1 MDYKDIRVLI
11 LEGYARQCL
20 PFMESFKKCG
30 CEVTV
35 LCNSKLDLAYVS
47 RFADYKLVGVCN
59 PTKYDESE
67 KFICR
72 LIKTGNYDLVV
83 PLVDFSARILSAN
96 KEELSNYARIAS
108 NDFDVFDKAQ
118 DKLEVMRVCQEN
130 DIPCP
135 KTLLGVNG
143 YKDVVKAQ
151 LTFPLVIKPRRGFGA
166 RGFNCFKSMQEVV
179 EFWQMK
185 DLSQYV
191 IQEYIPQTNMNL
203 SANLFI
209 DNNGEIKSTFVYAS
223 RRWFPLSGGTGT
235 FNELVDRPDIERVSK
250 NLAALMNLR
259 GCIGI
264 DLIHDPRDGI
274 AKVIEINPRI
284 LACAE
289 IGFVAGIDLA
299 KQILQKEFGQEVSL
313 YTDYDKKNR
322 IRMSQTDV
330 LWFLKSPNRFKSKPS
345 FFSCRDV
352 KDQIFSWDDPLPW
365 FAFLLRGLKE
375 YNKEMDKIK

>member
-1 MDYKDIRVLI
+1 MDYKGIRILI

-35 LCNSKLDLAYVS
+35 LCNSKLDLAYAS
-47 RFADYKLVGVCN
+47 RFADYKLIGVCN

-67 KFICR
+67 KHICR

-96 KEELSNYARIAS
+96 KEELSKYARIAS

-118 DKLEVMRVCQEN
+118 DKLEVMRVCQDN
-130 DIPCP
+130 DIPSP
-135 KTLLGVNG
+135 RTLLGVNS
-143 YKDVVKAQ
+143 YKDVVREQ

-179 EFWQMK
+179 EFSQKK
-185 DLSQYV
+185 DLSRYV

-203 SANLFI
+203 SASLFI
-209 DNNGEIKSTFVYAS
+209 DNNGQIKSTFVYAS

-235 FNELVDRPDIERVSK
+235 FNELVDRPDIEGISK
-250 NLAALMNLR
+250 KLAALMNLR

-284 LACAE
+284 LACAK

-313 YTDYDKKNR
+313 YTGYCKKVK
-322 IRMSQTDV
+322 IRMSQADV
-330 LWFLKSPNRFKSKPS
+330 LWFLKSPERFETEPS
-345 FFSCRDV
+345 FFNCRNV
-352 KDQIFSWDDPLPW
+352 KDQIFSWGDPLPW
-365 FAFLLRGLKE
+365 FSYSLQSLLQYHKRDE
-375 YNKEMDKIK
+375 EE